1 MTHEAPP
8 AAERIHALIR
18 TQLDLLNLSGST
30 PSPDQW
36 QIFLARI
43 ESELSDRELRIEAL
57 EEVAAYSTEELTRMR
72 LSLTRQYKDLGE
84 TLEVLR
90 EAVSVFRDAAAEG
103 DNEALATAL
112 RAAQQRFNLQL
123 SAEWFE
129 PAEASELDLAASS
142 VRVLHTGLV
151 ALSQAIADLVQET
164 STMASGRKE
173 LELAGAV
180 QHMLVPPSSG
190 VSVPGAR
197 IHAWF
202 QPADQCGGD
211 WWTAHELT
219 PERGLVVVGDV
230 TGHGAPSAIITGAV
244 KGACDL
250 ARMGMRGGLRPSQLM
265 RMLNR
270 VIAEAARGEYMMTG
284 VALTL
289 QPVAPRV
296 QLTNAGHQ
304 PPWLIRR
311 GEVTVVQG
319 VREPPLGAQAAV
331 SYTELNLHAEPGDL
345 IVLLTDGITE
355 AENEKGQELGDKHV
369 RALCEQHANLGAE
382 AIRDKIQQTV
392 LHHCGSRPPSDDIT
406 LVVIEVV

>member
-8 AAERIHALIR
+8 PSERINALIR
-18 TQLDLLNLSGST
+18 TQLDLLNLVGAA

-36 QIFLARI
+36 QLFLARI
-43 ESELSDRELRIEAL
+43 ESELSDREMRIEAL

-90 EAVSVFRDAAAEG
+90 EAVSVFRDAAAQG
-103 DNEALATAL
+103 DDEAMATAL

-164 STMASGRKE
+164 STMAAGRKE

-190 VSVPGAR
+190 VSVPGAH

-202 QPADQCGGD
+202 QPAAQCGGD

-270 VIAEAARGEYMMTG
+270 VIGEAARSEYMMTG

-289 QPVAPRV
+289 QPTAPRI

-304 PPWLIRR
+304 PPWLIRG

-331 SYTELNLHAEPGDL
+331 NYTELNLHAEPGDL
-345 IVLLTDGITE
+345 VVLLTDGITE
-355 AENEKGQELGDKHV
+355 AENEKGQELGEKSV
-369 RALCEQHANLGAE
+369 RALCEQHADLGAE
-382 AIRDKIQQTV
+382 AIRDKIRQAV
-392 LHHCGSRPPSDDIT
+392 LHHCGTRAPSDDIT